1 VAAGQC
7 QTLDCKLAPGALMS
21 CFRMSDEWG
30 MLLFF
35 CRQNEGGEVAGGHRK
50 LPLTLGIGLGME
62 LVLIG
67 STAVSRSLFAAEAL
81 AGMSG
86 RHSL

>member
-1 VAAGQC
+1 
-7 QTLDCKLAPGALMS
+7 
-21 CFRMSDEWG
+21 

-35 CRQNEGGEVAGGHRK
+35 CRQNEGGEAAGGHRK
-50 LPLTLGIGLGME
+50 LPLLGIGPVTE

-67 STAVSRSLFAAEAL
+67 STAVSGSLFAAEAL
-81 AGMSG
+81 AGTSREHADG